1 MKNGSVQKK
10 LREIAEPVLASLG
23 YELVDV
29 EYATGG
35 GAAVARFFIDKE
47 GGVDVEDCARASRE
61 LDPVLDVEDVI
72 SSSYSLEV
80 SSPGVNRPIRRKE
93 DFEKFAGERVKIRTY
108 AKLEDRK
115 IFVGELLGVEDD
127 EVLVDIDGAPR
138 RVPLDAIAKA
148 NLQRL

>member
-1 MKNGSVQKK
+1 MKNGSMQKK
-10 LREIAEPVLASLG
+10 LREIAEPVLEALG

-29 EYATGG
+29 EYATGSG
-35 GAAVARFFIDKE
+35 TAVARFFIDKE

-72 SSSYSLEV
+72 GSSYNLEV
-80 SSPGVNRPIRRKE
+80 SSPGVNRPLRRKQ
-93 DFEKFAGERVKIRTY
+93 DFERFAGEQIKIRTY

-115 IFVGELLGVEDD
+115 VFVGELQGIDEDD
-127 EVLVDIDGAPR
+127 VLVDVEGVQR